1 VGGIVNTWLDQMHR
15 EAIALAIPGWTWHE
29 GDQADITCGIDPG
42 STMDDR
48 DFYASIRVERP
59 GGNLRMER
67 LLNGSEAAE
76 FFNDLME
83 RGSQRW
89 TSVFARYQRE
99 LEETHSSLDEALK
112 FLHDGWYTAE
122 RSPLAV
128 KGPDG
133 QVVMGRVQIDAD
145 RKAREGATP

>member
-1 VGGIVNTWLDQMHR
+1 MSTWLDHMHR

-29 GDQADITCGIDPG
+29 GDQASITCGIDPG

-48 DFYASIRVERP
+48 DFYASITVERP
-59 GGNLRMER
+59 GENLKMDRC
-67 LLNGSEAAE
+67 LNGTEAAE

-83 RGSQRW
+83 QGSQRW
-89 TSVFARYQRE
+89 TSVFARYQQE
-99 LEETHSSLDEALK
+99 YEETHPSLDAALQ

-128 KGPDG
+128 KDPNGEI
-133 QVVMGRVQIDAD
+133 VMGREQIAAD
-145 RKAREGATP
+145 RKAREGATS